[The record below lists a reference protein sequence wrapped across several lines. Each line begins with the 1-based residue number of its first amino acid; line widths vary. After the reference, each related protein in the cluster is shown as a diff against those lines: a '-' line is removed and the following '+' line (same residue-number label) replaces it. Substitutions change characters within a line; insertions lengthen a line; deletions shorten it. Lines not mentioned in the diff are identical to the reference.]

1 MSVESLLQEIL
12 DELRNPSSGGGSGA
26 DSEESR
32 ISARRKDAIT
42 RSEALIALNKDL
54 VEQEK
59 DAEKRLRLKVSLEE
73 ERLRLAKEQAIEAR
87 AIKNEEAFQEA
98 QEAAQKYNK
107 EIQKLNTQLKNLPDN
122 PFSDF
127 MDLSAINKMRKVTQ
141 AAAGAVSGFMN
152 ASDAIGTAGSAMT
165 GLISAASQL
174 NPTTMAVEVIKAFAT
189 TTAAAVQDADR
200 LRAQFVAIT
209 GDASAARD
217 MFIDL
222 TLANTNLA
230 ISFEAMQGAQ
240 LALRDGFV
248 DFVFLSDQAKESLT
262 LQTATMEKL
271 GVDAATTSESINTL
285 TQAFGMNHDEAIQL
299 QRDMVGLGQALGIPP
314 KTITEE
320 FTRALPALAEFGSEA
335 TEVFER
341 LVVASRETGLSI
353 ESLTGTFGD
362 AMNTFEGSTR
372 AAGQLNQILGT
383 GMVSGLDLLMG
394 DAEERLRIV
403 QQSLELTGRSFQD
416 LGRFEKIAL
425 AQAAGFRSVDEAAR
439 AFGNTNEDIATQIGD
454 TTISQAEMTEL
465 AEQATDSMTQLKFAF
480 LSFAVAVK
488 PATER
493 FAEMVDTFI
502 DFSSA
507 FPGGV
512 AGMVSLISTAAG
524 AVAVL
529 VPGMQLAGAG
539 LLTTG
544 VLGGIAATT
553 SEAAVQ
559 DGQIAFTS
567 AQGVTEVLRV
577 NSNDQAAVLL
587 GKPEGPFANT
597 INETGGN
604 ASAIASAVKSAL
616 APLVS
621 QMATA
626 QTPAP
631 AAAGGETRVVFQ
643 IDKRTFVDEVLNP
656 AIDGRVLGKE

>member
-1 MSVESLLQEIL
+1 M
-12 DELRNPSSGGGSGA
+12 
-26 DSEESR
+26 
-32 ISARRKDAIT
+32 
-42 RSEALIALNKDL
+42 IALNKDL

-87 AIKNEEAFQEA
+87 AAAAAAGDTPEQQQKHAEAFQKA
-98 QEAAQKYNK
+98 QEAAQKHNK

-165 GLISAASQL
+165 GLISAAGQL

-320 FTRALPALAEFGSEA
+320 FTRALPALAEFGGEA

-362 AMNTFEGSTR
+362 AMNTF
-372 AAGQLNQILGT
+372 
-383 GMVSGLDLLMG
+383 
-394 DAEERLRIV
+394 
-403 QQSLELTGRSFQD
+403 
-416 LGRFEKIAL
+416 
-425 AQAAGFRSVDEAAR
+425 
-439 AFGNTNEDIATQIGD
+439 
-454 TTISQAEMTEL
+454 
-465 AEQATDSMTQLKFAF
+465 
-480 LSFAVAVK
+480 
-488 PATER
+488 
-493 FAEMVDTFI
+493 
-502 DFSSA
+502 
-507 FPGGV
+507 
-512 AGMVSLISTAAG
+512 
-524 AVAVL
+524 
-529 VPGMQLAGAG
+529 
-539 LLTTG
+539 
-544 VLGGIAATT
+544 
-553 SEAAVQ
+553 
-559 DGQIAFTS
+559 
-567 AQGVTEVLRV
+567 
-577 NSNDQAAVLL
+577 
-587 GKPEGPFANT
+587 
-597 INETGGN
+597 
-604 ASAIASAVKSAL
+604 
-616 APLVS
+616 
-621 QMATA
+621 
-626 QTPAP
+626 
-631 AAAGGETRVVFQ
+631 
-643 IDKRTFVDEVLNP
+643 
-656 AIDGRVLGKE
+656 